1 MANTDIKACV
11 QMIDYSIKGYV
22 AFSLTLRM
30 IPTATFSSDAKYI
43 AVNVTLLRGMGLV
56 MMEKYL

>member
-1 MANTDIKACV
+1 
-11 QMIDYSIKGYV
+11 MIDYSIKGCV

-43 AVNVTLLRGMGLV
+43 SVNVTLLRGLALV
-56 MMEKYL
+56 MVGKHL